1 VFLPFLFHGKVL
13 RSVSLGAEII
23 PGLKTTSPMLRNETI
38 RKTLRRKVVKLL
50 LKV

>member
-23 PGLKTTSPMLRNETI
+23 PGLKTTSMLRNETI